1 MIISLEQNFL
11 KLSSILILIRSRKS
25 KNNFQGNVYRI
36 KFAMKRK
43 NLIFLI
49 ALLSVL
55 ILAYSYFIE
64 NNWLEITRH
73 QINLKANSNK
83 KLKIIQISDLHTKG
97 IGTIEEKVIRAIQ
110 NEKPDFIFLTG
121 DISTPGGT
129 NSGYEKV
136 LMELKAKKAI
146 YYIPGNW
153 EDWEPISDLSDIL
166 KRNNII
172 DLTNKSIQLDH
183 KLWLAGFA
191 DAPTGNPDLR
201 ILKNIPSDSKTISIF
216 HSPIFFDE
224 VSNSIDLAFAGH
236 THGGQIRLPFIGS
249 IALPP
254 GSGNYDQGWFQKNRA
269 KMYVNRGIG
278 TSIVS
283 FRFLCRP
290 EISIFEISY

>member
-1 MIISLEQNFL
+1 M
-11 KLSSILILIRSRKS
+11 RKS
-25 KNNFQGNVYRI
+25 EKHFQDEFCKI
-36 KFAMKRK
+36 KFIMLRK
-43 NLIFLI
+43 NLVFIL
-49 ALLSVL
+49 ALLSVMTL
-55 ILAYSYFIE
+55 GYSYFIE
-64 NNWLEITRH
+64 TNWLEVTRH

-97 IGTIEEKVIRAIQ
+97 IGTIEEKVIKTVQ
-110 NEKPDFIFLTG
+110 SEKPDIIFLTG
-121 DISTPGGT
+121 DIATPDGT
-129 NSGYEKV
+129 KSGYEKV
-136 LMELKAKKAI
+136 LKELKAKKAI

-201 ILKNIPSDSKTISIF
+201 ILKNIPNDSKIISIF
-216 HSPIFFDE
+216 HSPIFFDK
-224 VSNSIDLAFAGH
+224 VSNSIDLAYAGH
-236 THGGQIRLPFIGS
+236 THGGQIRLPLIGS

-278 TSIVS
+278 TSIVPL
-283 FRFLCRP
+283 RFLCRP
-290 EISIFEISY
+290 EISVFEINY

>member
-1 MIISLEQNFL
+1 M
-11 KLSSILILIRSRKS
+11 KKS
-25 KNNFQGNVYRI
+25 ENHFQDEFCKI
-36 KFAMKRK
+36 KFIMLRK
-43 NLIFLI
+43 NLISIFT
-49 ALLSVL
+49 LLSVM
-55 ILAYSYFIE
+55 ILGYSYFIE
-64 NNWLEITRH
+64 TSWLEITRH

-97 IGTIEEKVIRAIQ
+97 ISTIEEKVIKTVQ
-110 NEKPDFIFLTG
+110 SEKPDIIFLTG
-121 DISTPGGT
+121 DIATPGGT

-136 LMELKAKKAI
+136 LTALKAKKAI

-153 EDWEPISDLSDIL
+153 EVWEPISDLSDIL
-166 KRNNII
+166 KGNNII
-172 DLTNKSIQLDH
+172 DLTNKAIILD
-183 KLWLAGFA
+183 KNLWLAGFA

-201 ILKNIPSDSKTISIF
+201 ILKNIPNDSKIISIF

-224 VSNSIDLAFAGH
+224 VSTSTDLAFTGH
-236 THGGQIRLPFIGS
+236 THGGQIRFPLIGS

-278 TSIVS
+278 TSIVP